1 MEKSDFIVAGFPCQR
16 FSCTLGQARGLAD
29 PRTHLLTEAVRVI
42 HLIHRRRGH
51 CGWLIENVNATDHS
65 IDSVRRD
72 FNEVVKHLL
81 GEGVAYDA
89 ILVGSYAHKYRRYH
103 WQNLIPGPL
112 LHEMVEKRF
121 LMRSVDQQVQDV
133 LEPKRFARTCQHNRA
148 PGPHTVNIPGRPPKA
163 FATFVTVADS
173 HAYSAGGQSLVL
185 GATGFSAPAAV
196 ERETAMGF
204 MRGTTLLDPPYSEAE
219 HRVLLGGTIDLF
231 AMTSLVGAAKAF
243 QTEILTV

>member
-1 MEKSDFIVAGFPCQR
+1 VELIGNSHVLAMEQPDLIVEGFPCQGFYR
-16 FSCTLGQARGLAD
+16 ASRQARGLAD
-29 PRTHLLTEAVRVI
+29 PKTHLLMEALRVI
-42 HLIHRRRGH
+42 HLIHRRRGR
-51 CGWLIENVNATDHS
+51 CAWLIENVVATDHS

-72 FNEVVKHLL
+72 FNEVVKRLL

-89 ILVGSYAHKYRRYH
+89 ILVGLYAHRYRRY

-133 LEPKRFARTCQHNRA
+133 LEPGRFAQTCQHNRA
-148 PGPHTVNIPGRPPKA
+148 PGPHTVNISGRPLKA

-173 HAYSAGGQSLVL
+173 DAYSAGGQSLDL
-185 GATGFSAPAAV
+185 GAVGFSAPVAL

-204 MRGTTLLDPPYSEAE
+204 MRGTTLLDPPNSEAE
-219 HRVLLGGTIDLF
+219 RRRLLGVL
-231 AMTSLVGAAKAF
+231 
-243 QTEILTV
+243 

>member
-1 MEKSDFIVAGFPCQR
+1 
-16 FSCTLGQARGLAD
+16 
-29 PRTHLLTEAVRVI
+29 
-42 HLIHRRRGH
+42 
-51 CGWLIENVNATDHS
+51 
-65 IDSVRRD
+65 
-72 FNEVVKHLL
+72 
-81 GEGVAYDA
+81 VAYAA
-89 ILVGSYAHKYRRYH
+89 ISVGSNAHRYRRY

-133 LEPKRFARTCQHNRA
+133 LEPGRFAQTCQHNRS
-148 PGPHTVNIPGRPPKA
+148 PGPHIVNIPGRPLKG

-185 GATGFSAPAAV
+185 DAGGYSAPVAV

-204 MRGTTLLDPPYSEAE
+204 MRGTTLLDPPNSEAE
-219 HRVLLGGTIDLF
+219 RRRLLGGTIDLF
-231 AMTSLVGAAKAF
+231 AITFLVGAAKAF